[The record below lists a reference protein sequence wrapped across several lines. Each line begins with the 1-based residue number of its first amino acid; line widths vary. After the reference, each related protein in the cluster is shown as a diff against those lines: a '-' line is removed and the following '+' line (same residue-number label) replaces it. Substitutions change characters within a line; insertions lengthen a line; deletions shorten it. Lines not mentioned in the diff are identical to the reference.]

1 MIKERIIN
9 RQPVCQQCFPLTWPA
24 PDVGIIILL
33 PTTSGVPV
41 NEARGGAVNVQERH
55 PPSSH
60 TLWHVT
66 LLEVPAGLRKHC
78 TYHPTKVRDP
88 LFIAILQ
95 KEVVH
100 LRKKRCDKKIASLA
114 GFNLDRF
121 FLSSLSLLF
130 LSLSPPSPPPS
141 WCFCPLSF
149 YFPFLLFLSCS
160 AFVCSD

>member
-1 MIKERIIN
+1 M
-9 RQPVCQQCFPLTWPA
+9 
-24 PDVGIIILL
+24 
-33 PTTSGVPV
+33 
-41 NEARGGAVNVQERH
+41 NEARGGTVNVQERH

-121 FLSSLSLLF
+121 FLSSLSPFSFCLSPLSPTFLVFLPPILLF
-130 LSLSPPSPPPS
+130 PLPSLFIMFS
-141 WCFCPLSF
+141 LR
-149 YFPFLLFLSCS
+149 
-160 AFVCSD
+160 VQ

>member
-1 MIKERIIN
+1 M
-9 RQPVCQQCFPLTWPA
+9 
-24 PDVGIIILL
+24 
-33 PTTSGVPV
+33 PV

-78 TYHPTKVRDP
+78 TYYPTKVRDP

-121 FLSSLSLLF
+121 FLSSLSPS
-130 LSLSPPSPPPS
+130 LSVSPPSPHLLGVSAPYPFISPS
-141 WCFCPLSF
+141 FSF
-149 YFPFLLFLSCS
+149 YHVQPSCAVTKTNWGAGQS
-160 AFVCSD
+160 ASHAN